1 MGLNWLRQNGFCTL
15 HCTPIILSAFSYAC
29 VDYWETWKR
38 NSSRWDPLLHF
49 NCYGHPI
56 NSFFFFFF
64 FFVMGTSIVF
74 KPGLVAG
81 LIQGLDSGFWLDH
94 RAARVNFIFLKKSKW
109 HRFSKKNKSQQVF
122 NRVLSVQPGYPGF

>member
-29 VDYWETWKR
+29 VDYWEMWKR

-56 NSFFFFFF
+56 NSFFFFF
-64 FFVMGTSIVF
+64 MGTSIVF
-74 KPGLVAG
+74 KLDLVAR
-81 LIQGLDSGFWLDH
+81 LIQDSGFEFWLDH
-94 RAARVNFIFLKKSKW
+94 WAVRVNFIFLKKSKR
-109 HRFSKKNKSQQVF
+109 HRFSKKNKSQRVF
-122 NRVLSVQPGYPGF
+122 YQVLSVQPGYPGF